1 MKKYL
6 LTFLLIISINQLFA
20 QCTVSLL
27 GVTNSGCDNQSGQI
41 TLLADSGTAP
51 YTFYFPTNTN
61 SNSGSYT
68 ISSLTA
74 GVYSFFTIDASG
86 DTCSGATTATVLPI
100 SASPLSV
107 TYNLI
112 SSLFVLVE

>member
-6 LTFLLIISINQLFA
+6 LTFLLIISFNQLFA
-20 QCTVSLL
+20 QCTVSLI

-41 TLLADSGTAP
+41 TLQADSGTAP

-61 SNSGSYT
+61 STSGLYT
-68 ISSLTA
+68 LASLTA

-86 DTCSGATTATVLPI
+86 DTCSGAMTATVLPI
-100 SASPLSV
+100 LQ
-107 TYNLI
+107 I
-112 SSLFVLVE
+112 R